1 MRGGIYPEGIDACA
15 PVDTRAGQHTVSAP
29 GKAIHGSRD
38 RRPDFIRRFS
48 ESHAADS
55 AVKHGLHARGRDAL
69 SRCDH
74 AGVANVA
81 LWSWLLSD
89 ECCRKNGDDDEHS
102 VADATI
108 AALGSKSVRSTVA
121 LPLQLPLVSL
131 TAMR

>member
-15 PVDTRAGQHTVSAP
+15 PVDTRAGEHTISAP

-38 RRPDFIRRFS
+38 RGPDLVRRFS
-48 ESHAADS
+48 ETDTADS
-55 AVKHGLHARGRDAL
+55 AVEYGLHARGRDAL
-69 SRCDH
+69 SRCNH

-89 ECCRKNGDDDEHS
+89 ECCRNDGDDDEHS

-108 AALGSKSVRSTVA
+108 VAAGSKSVRSTVA

-131 TAMR
+131 AAMR